1 MLVCPTARLCES
13 YYSELSTAT
22 IVRGLAALNFLEL
35 NSGFVS

>member
-22 IVRGLAALNFLEL
+22 MVRGLAALIKF
-35 NSGFVS
+35 SGAPDN